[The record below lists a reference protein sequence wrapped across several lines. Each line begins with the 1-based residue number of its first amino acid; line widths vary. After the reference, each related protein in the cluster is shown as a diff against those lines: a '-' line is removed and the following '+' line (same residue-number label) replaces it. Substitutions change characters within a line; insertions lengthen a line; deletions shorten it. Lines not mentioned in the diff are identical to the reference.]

1 MKSSLFNFKLLYC
14 INHDDRNY
22 PLDLEVLIHDSD
34 NNNECIEGFL
44 ICPDCKSTFP
54 IISGIAVIVKD
65 IIQYASQRLVTFGKW
80 YTNCKSEK
88 MKIYLKDISTKLVK
102 NSLDE
107 NRYEDDGRYFQTYKW
122 LHNENFE
129 SDKFLHLLRWK
140 IKPSDVYRKLT
151 SGIKFEPE
159 GLALDLGCALGLSTM
174 ELSSKFSFVFGIDHS
189 FSFMVEAKKKSSEAG
204 ITNIEFFVSDILDLP
219 FKNQKFDLIFG
230 LNIIEFVA
238 LEKLLPLVHN
248 LLKPHSL
255 FVSTTP
261 YDYNREIVYNPNL
274 NDHTLRTAIEKNGF
288 EITIKTK
295 KESFIPWILKINE
308 RTYLFYFL
316 DLIESRKVSKHKH

>member
-14 INHDDRNY
+14 INHRDRNF
-22 PLDLEVLIHDSD
+22 PLDLEVLLSQQD
-34 NNNECIEGFL
+34 NKNECIEGFL
-44 ICPDCKSTFP
+44 TCPDCKFTFP
-54 IISGIAVIVKD
+54 IISGIAVIVRD
-65 IIQYASQRLVTFGKW
+65 IIQYASQRLGTFEKW
-80 YTNCKSEK
+80 YSTCKTEK
-88 MKIYLKDISTKLVK
+88 MKNYLKDLSTKLMR
-102 NSLDE
+102 NSATE

-159 GLALDLGCALGLSTM
+159 GIALDLGCALGLSTL
-174 ELSSKFSFVFGIDHS
+174 ELSSKFSFVFGIDSS
-189 FSFMVEAKKKSSEAG
+189 FSFIAEAKKKSNEAG
-204 ITNIEFFVSDILDLP
+204 STNVEFFVCDILDLP
-219 FKNQKFDLIFG
+219 FKSQRFDLIFG
-230 LNIIEFVA
+230 LNILEFVP
-238 LEKLLPLVHN
+238 LEKLLPLVHS

-255 FVSTTP
+255 FVTTTP

-274 NDHTLRTAIEKNGF
+274 NDHTLRIAIENNGF
-288 EITIKTK
+288 EISIKTK